1 MQGRWLLD
9 PEPGSQRV
17 WIGKLSFVSSL
28 IAIGGFGAALLALPP
43 EVGKDA
49 GGSTAVVSP
58 QLENLSR
65 PGPSVQPTR
74 LVVQSQ
80 RGFANEPIP
89 LGVSLVDASGGETL
103 TLVGL
108 VTGSRLSAGTPLGLT
123 GWQLSAGDLGNAF
136 AYAPKDFV
144 GVMEPVVELHSA
156 RDQPM
161 DVQVVRLEWIR
172 KKEDRLTPQLDPSKP
187 PPVIQPVDP
196 KQITILIERGEEFLK
211 SGDIAAARISLT
223 RAANAGNAQAALE
236 VGMTFDP
243 GFLAQ
248 KGVLGFAPDVAQA
261 REWYDRAIKLGSS
274 EASRNLERL
283 AGTERLRTK

>member
-9 PEPGSQRV
+9 PEPGPQRV
-17 WIGKLSFVSSL
+17 WIGKLSFASSL
-28 IAIGGFGAALLALPP
+28 IAIGGFGAALLALPH
-43 EVGKDA
+43 EVGNA
-49 GGSTAVVSP
+49 GGSAAVVSP
-58 QLENLSR
+58 RPENLSR
-65 PGPSVQPTR
+65 PEPSVQPAR

-80 RGFANEPIP
+80 RAIANEPIP

-103 TLVGL
+103 MLVGL
-108 VTGSRLSAGTPLGLT
+108 VTGSRLSAGAPLGLT

-144 GVMEPVVELHSA
+144 GVMEPVIELRSA
-156 RDQPM
+156 RDQSM
-161 DVQVVRLEWIR
+161 DVQVARLEWIR
-172 KKEDRLTPQLDPSKP
+172 KKEDRLTPQLDPSKT

-196 KQITILIERGEEFLK
+196 KEIAILIERGKEFLE

-248 KGVLGFAPDVAQA
+248 RGVLGFSPDVAQA
-261 REWYDRAIKLGSS
+261 REWYDRAMKLGSS
-274 EASRNLERL
+274 EASRHLERL
-283 AGTERLRTK
+283 AGTAR